1 MANDNLK
8 RSIVILRRDIIQKKR
23 QLEANIDDQ
32 AETSRQHLIALR
44 QKQAERRDQVLYAQ
58 LCDTC
63 DRLMLKMQMLAD
75 EIRELR
81 VTIRNLEGFYDVLTT
96 SH

>member
-1 MANDNLK
+1 MANDDLQ
-8 RSIVILRRDIIQKKR
+8 RSIFMLQRDIVLKKQ
-23 QLEANIDDQ
+23 QLESNIDDQ

-44 QKQAERRDQVLYAQ
+44 QKQSERRDQVRYAE

-63 DRLMLKMQMLAD
+63 DRLMYKMQVLAD